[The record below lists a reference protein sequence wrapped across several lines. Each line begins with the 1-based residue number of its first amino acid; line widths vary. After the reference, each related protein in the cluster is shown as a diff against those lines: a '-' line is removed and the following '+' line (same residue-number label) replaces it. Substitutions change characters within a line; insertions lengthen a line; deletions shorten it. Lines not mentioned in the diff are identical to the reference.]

1 MHHLHDPSAA
11 KRRLRRTPDALL
23 TLLFILSLSANAAA
37 ATVTEFGPFEDGEIA
52 WERAVGSWQT
62 IDFTGV
68 PVGTFLTDEFL
79 ESDGITFSSF
89 PQVVGPTGDFV
100 LDGFGILS
108 GIDGHIEF
116 TFATPLRTVAFDLPG
131 SGEIEFFAGDERIAG
146 PLPMGFPGVDR
157 FSGYIS
163 DTPFDR
169 IVLSDQDALGIDD
182 LRYGMVVPGP
192 GAVGIGVLAG
202 LAGFAGT
209 GRRRRC

>member
-1 MHHLHDPSAA
+1 MRQIHDTQSPS
-11 KRRLRRTPDALL
+11 RRRRRTTCVRLAP
-23 TLLFILSLSANAAA
+23 LFILCLGVHATA

-52 WERAVGSWQT
+52 WERAVGSWET

-79 ESDGITFSSF
+79 ESDGITFTSF
-89 PQVVGPTGDFV
+89 PQVVGPTGSFV
-100 LDGFGILS
+100 LDGFGMAS
-108 GIDGHIEF
+108 GIDGHIEL
-116 TFATPLRTVAFDLPG
+116 TFATPLLTVAFDLPG
-131 SGEIEFFAGDERIAG
+131 SGEIEFFSGDERIAG
-146 PLPMGFPGVDR
+146 PLPLGFPGLDR

-182 LRYGMVVPGP
+182 LRYGMVIPGP

-202 LAGFAGT
+202 LAGFAGPA
-209 GRRRRC
+209 RRRRR